1 MFQLPPPEVIVCIVF
16 VLFLAIGLHEY
27 AHCKF
32 ADLAG
37 DPTPS
42 FYGRL
47 TLNLTKH
54 FEPTGTVMMVVSSV
68 TGYGLGWGRPA
79 PMTPEKMHNPRWD
92 FFIAVIA
99 GPTSNIV
106 QAAIYAFLYRMFFH
120 FAPATMD
127 GTTLGTLF
135 LLGVRLNVGLAL
147 FNLVPLGPLDGH
159 WLLGLLMPEKQR
171 ILWFQWNRNTGRT
184 ALMILIIG
192 SQILGRE
199 HPEWDI
205 FGTYF
210 YPIVNK
216 VTFFF
221 LGHQAS

>member
-1 MFQLPPPEVIVCIVF
+1 MVCIIM
-16 VLFLAIGLHEY
+16 VLFLGIGLHEY

-54 FEPTGTVMMVVSSV
+54 FEPAGTLMMIITATTGF
-68 TGYGLGWGRPA
+68 GLGWGKPA

-99 GPTSNIV
+99 GPMSNIV
-106 QAAIYAFLYRMFFH
+106 QAAIYAFLFRMFAH
-120 FAPATMD
+120 FSPES
-127 GTTLGTLF
+127 LGDISNPTVLYHLF
-135 LLGVRLNVGLAL
+135 TIGVRINVSLAF
-147 FNLVPLGPLDGH
+147 FNLIPLGPLDGH

-171 ILWFQWNRNTGRT
+171 ILWFQWNRNVGRT
-184 ALMILIIG
+184 ALMIFIMF
-192 SQILGRE
+192 SQLVGRTN
-199 HPEWDI
+199 PEFNV
-205 FGTYF
+205 FGRF
-210 YPIVNK
+210 LYPVVSR
-216 VTFFF
+216 VTQFF
-221 LGHQAS
+221 LGQVL